1 MIVHRVEHN
10 RRRLRDLVHVCETR
24 RERARGLLLRRRPD
38 AQTAYL
44 LAPCAAIH
52 TFGMVYPIDVV
63 FCDGAGQILRLVEGL
78 RPCRFARDAQARE
91 VWELRAGA
99 IRALG
104 LQPGDRLN
112 PC

>member
-10 RRRLRDLVHVCETR
+10 RRRLRVLVHVCETR
-24 RERARGLLLRRRPD
+24 RERARGLLLRPRPD
-38 AQTAYL
+38 AHTAYL
-44 LAPCAAIH
+44 LAPCAAVH
-52 TFGMVYPIDVV
+52 TFGMVYAIDVV
-63 FCDGAGQILRLVEGL
+63 FCDAAGRILRLVEGL
-78 RPCRFARDAQARE
+78 RPCRFAREGRARE
-91 VWELRAGA
+91 VWELRAGG